1 MIAKIKKTKNNSVN
15 NKVSLGSFIKS
26 ARIKSGY
33 SQAELALSLGYL
45 SPQFISDWEREV
57 SSPPIKK
64 LPKLAGLLNVKVDFI
79 FDLLVKLSTAQL
91 EETLNKEFKLLKKK
105 K

>member
-1 MIAKIKKTKNNSVN
+1 MTTKNKIT
-15 NKVSLGSFIKS
+15 NKLSKTSHESLGNFIKS
-26 ARIKSGY
+26 KRQARGY
-33 SQAELALSLGYL
+33 SQSELALSLGYL

-64 LPKLAGLLNVKVDFI
+64 LPELAALLNVKVDLI
-79 FDLLVKLSTAQL
+79 FNLLVQLSTEQL
-91 EETLNKEFKLLKKK
+91 VDNLTKEFKLVKKK